1 MNTNKH
7 PHSHFWPHK
16 QLELVEELA
25 LQARQVGL
33 AELALLLDSVEGLDL
48 VASLQKGWLVV
59 VGYLVLSALKMARQ
73 SPSDSP
79 WSHS

>member
-1 MNTNKH
+1 M
-7 PHSHFWPHK
+7 
-16 QLELVEELA
+16 

-59 VGYLVLSALKMARQ
+59 VGYLVLVGTKDGLAVPFR
-73 SPSDSP
+73 
-79 WSHS
+79 